1 MVKVSNTNTTTQN
14 TTQNQTLVNQ
24 EILGKDDFL
33 KLLVT
38 QLRHQDPIN
47 PVDDKEFIA
56 QLAQFSSLEQ
66 MQNLSS
72 SINMMMESQQR
83 LTALSQAT
91 AMIGKEVEIY
101 SHEGESLYGKVTGV
115 QFHNGWPEVIVEG
128 KTYDFTEIVSIF
140 EAGGGEENA

>member
-1 MVKVSNTNTTTQN
+1 MKVSNTNTTTLN

>member
-1 MVKVSNTNTTTQN
+1 MKVSNTNTTTQN

-56 QLAQFSSLEQ
+56 QLAQFQ
-66 MQNLSS
+66 
-72 SINMMMESQQR
+72 
-83 LTALSQAT
+83 
-91 AMIGKEVEIY
+91 
-101 SHEGESLYGKVTGV
+101 
-115 QFHNGWPEVIVEG
+115 
-128 KTYDFTEIVSIF
+128 
-140 EAGGGEENA
+140 